1 MLAEARGPD
10 LQGPGAPWNPPTAGE
25 DTKNPMDHLRQ
36 QGEDRQRRISSRKTS
51 FLGLDSRPELLW
63 EDWDQGKDSTKTLVL
78 KNTHNKIQRLHLRPP
93 ETKFFTILCPKI
105 IFLSPGL
112 SFSIL
117 ITFRPLER
125 YEYEDS
131 IGFQCKEGS
140 VVVRLRAIIPR
151 LALEVPDSVLLP
163 VCAVQNS
170 SHITFPVKNTSTI
183 HTYFKW
189 DCGAP
194 FEFSPDHGQLKPG
207 QECHIS
213 VVFRPQEALVH
224 RQRVYCRFGEEEDK
238 AESCCTVLLQ
248 GLGKYPYLQLRNP
261 AAKEEKEQEA
271 SVLQFGSLAV
281 GQSLQKH
288 LDIFNPSGVTSSF
301 SLSRLSGGVPLLG
314 SEFLCDVTGGEVA
327 PGGSLRATVTFSP
340 AVVDTVSIEYL
351 SLKCR
356 GALNEDHLKLTGSC
370 IGPKLSL
377 TASVLDFGCVDDGE
391 ACTQTVDLVNSSSV
405 EGVYQWDLDC
415 SGHSVFSIQPASGT
429 VQPHSQTS
437 LTAVYRP
444 TQPIAHHRRVPCV
457 VLHRDHLFLDLIGT
471 CHSELQKPAI
481 LKPEHLVLYKLYWN
495 RRQIPQNTRGA
506 MERERSAD
514 QQDQHCTLEEPNQRP
529 DSSAVVQKT
538 PMEEFY
544 QFSLGGK
551 DPVSSI
557 STSSPHVSVSPR
569 DLLFNHKI
577 SSSFLS
583 TSSSSSQSVS
593 ITNYTSGKLCLVWT
607 DAQDSQFTV
616 SPSSCDLA
624 PLKSTS
630 FRVTYDPKPLNAL
643 HGAQL
648 ECFAFYKMDERHFGL
663 QVLCPPWCVTVRVIG
678 HSFSAGKE
686 HFLPCC
692 SLKPPQVVFPG
703 INAVSYQTALLQ
715 NCGEL
720 PVTFCL
726 DLNSNP
732 ALAKSVSVI
741 PNCGLIQPGL
751 HQIFTLRSTPTVES
765 PKQGFCLKLQLNA
778 AKHRPELTVVSVI
791 EKLRVSLEGEGIL
804 YVQPTAVGSRTL
816 RPHHIRNLSPLPL
829 RFHWSI
835 RKRDQELISV
845 EPDAGEIHPN
855 EILIQTWSFSPL
867 ANKAYTLKPT
877 LFFWPSRTDGAHKSH
892 LTLTV
897 EGTGSKGFIEAKKP
911 ILDVK
916 ETLVGNYRSFEI
928 PLVNNS
934 LCSVSFQLSVEQTIL
949 DEELVPDPEPC
960 ALQLD
965 CERGIIASR
974 CTMLLQS
981 TFRPHRRG
989 QYLWKIS
996 DQTTTDCGLES
1007 SLPKAVCEVRAK
1019 AVFPTLQVTDVCGGG
1034 NLGTL
1039 SKMHLWQLFS
1049 LDSLNQHLLSNTSSA
1064 ELIYRNPTKHSLHSG
1079 PSFFTKVMLDFNFS
1093 AAPISSEPSTF
1104 RLMFHNPGSVPV
1116 DWAFL
1121 FPEDQQIE
1129 LDYWTETGV
1138 FSSTELSQMKVQEN
1152 RLFSIS
1158 PRSAT
1163 LQPGQQRA
1171 VLFSYSHDSVGMNR
1185 FAVVLKL
1192 CNGREILLNLKGM
1205 TVERNRPYLHFPF
1218 RRHVLTSMTIGDCIP
1233 PRQGYVIY
1241 NAGSVPVHYEV
1252 DTAVLS
1258 QLQMDNFNHP
1268 VLCCLSPEGEV
1279 PAGKTALLEWIFSP
1293 LEAKTYHMDVPIHIQ
1308 DGDSTLVQFEGSG
1321 SDTTLDSSNTL
1332 NCSDTKESAPCVQ
1345 RLPFPGQLVFL
1356 SADRVSLGDI
1366 PVCSQTSRILF
1377 LSNVSC
1383 TDTVHYTWDLR
1394 QQGAQQVLQIRPER
1408 GILSPGEVTLC
1419 VVTFTSTKYPTVYQ
1433 LDLICQLFQEVAL
1446 TRYQKAL
1453 QLLEV
1458 ERLKERDE
1466 FTITEKNLSVSQRDL
1481 IHKAVPVALSL
1492 RKDSPFRKYK
1502 TLPPICA
1509 SRGCDSAGA
1518 TCSRAERRA
1527 QREMV
1532 KIPKQPEPPQPALL
1546 HLEVTAHSH
1555 GLLEYNTHFPDQL
1568 NTFHSCLQS
1577 VEPQKPP
1584 GTSGMLPSHSPEQ
1597 ETSVHILTTLLW
1609 SIVNDSAFVQSLFTL
1624 ACKPV
1629 DYYPS
1634 EATPSDRPPSSP
1646 CPRPPVKSSGV
1657 TEVPVDRAGTAQ
1669 LGTRDKQHT
1678 DCAPVDVIKD
1688 VLRNTFQNMMMEGV
1702 RGELRLWEQ
1711 PSVIS
1716 PPVSTRNGKTS
1727 RATFEEK
1734 S

>member
-10 LQGPGAPWNPPTAGE
+10 LQGPGAPCYPPTAGE
-25 DTKNPMDHLRQ
+25 DTEDPVNQHRP
-36 QGEDRQRRISSRKTS
+36 QGGERQRRISSRKTG
-51 FLGLDSRPELLW
+51 FLGLETRPELLW

-78 KNTHNKIQRLHLRPP
+78 KNTHDKIQRLHLRPP
-93 ETKFFTILCPKI
+93 ETKFFTILCPNI

-117 ITFRPLER
+117 ITFRPLQR

-131 IGFQCKEGS
+131 IGFQGKEGS
-140 VVVRLRAIIPR
+140 VVVRLRATVPC

-163 VCAVQNS
+163 VCAVQHS
-170 SHITFPVKNTSTI
+170 SHITFPLKNASKLQTS
-183 HTYFKW
+183 FKW

-194 FEFSPDHGQLKPG
+194 FQFSPDQGLLKPG
-207 QECHIS
+207 QECHIT
-213 VVFRPQEALVH
+213 VVFQPQEALVH
-224 RQRVYCRFGEEEDK
+224 RQRAYCRFGEEEDK

-271 SVLQFGSLAV
+271 SVLHFGSVAV

-288 LDIFNPSGVTSSF
+288 FDIFNPSAVTSSF

-340 AVVDTVSIEYL
+340 AVVDTVSVEYL
-351 SLKCR
+351 SLKCS
-356 GALNEDHLKLTGSC
+356 GALNEDQLKLAGSC

-377 TASVLDFGCVDDGE
+377 SASVLDFGCVDDGE
-391 ACTQTVDLVNSSSV
+391 ACTQTLELVNSSPV

-415 SGHSVFSIQPASGT
+415 SGHSVFSIQPASGA
-429 VQPHSQTS
+429 VQPHSQTT

-444 TQPIAHHRRVPCV
+444 TQPIAHHRRVACV
-457 VLHRDHLFLDLIGT
+457 ILHRDHLFLDLIGT

-481 LKPEHLVLYKLYWN
+481 LKPEHLVLYKLHWY
-495 RRQIPQNTRGA
+495 RSQIPQNTPGA
-506 MERERSAD
+506 MEQEPSAD
-514 QQDQHCTLEEPNQRP
+514 LAQQDQRCTLEEPNQRP
-529 DSSAVVQKT
+529 DSSTVVQKT

-544 QFSLGGK
+544 QFILGGI
-551 DPVSSI
+551 DPISSS

-569 DLLFNHKI
+569 ELLFNHKMS

-583 TSSSSSQSVS
+583 TSSASSQSVS
-593 ITNYTSGKLCLVWT
+593 ITNYTRGKLSLVWT
-607 DAQDSQFTV
+607 EAQDSQFTV

-630 FRVTYDPKPLNAL
+630 FRVTYDPKPLNAF

-648 ECFAFYKMDERHFGL
+648 ECFAFYKMEDHHIGVR
-663 QVLCPPWCVTVRVIG
+663 VLCPPWCVTVRVIG
-678 HSFSAGKE
+678 HSFSPGKE
-686 HFLPCC
+686 HFIPCC

-703 INAVSYQTALLQ
+703 VNAVSYQTALLQ

-720 PVTFCL
+720 PLTFCL
-726 DLNSNP
+726 DVSSNP
-732 ALAKSVSVI
+732 AMAKSVSVI

-765 PKQGFCLKLQLNA
+765 PEQGFCLKLQLNA
-778 AKHRPELTVVSVI
+778 AKHRPAKELTVVSVV
-791 EKLRVSLEGEGIL
+791 EKLCVSLEGEGTL
-804 YVQPTAVGSRTL
+804 YFQPTAVGSRT
-816 RPHHIRNLSPLPL
+816 RRSHHIRNLSPLPL
-829 RFHWSI
+829 RFQWSI
-835 RKRDQELISV
+835 QQHDQELISV

-867 ANKAYTLKPT
+867 AKKTYTLKPT
-877 LFFWPSRTDGAHKSH
+877 LSFWPSRTDGANKSL

-897 EGTGSKGFIEAKKP
+897 EGMGSNGFIEAKKAV
-911 ILDVK
+911 LDVK

-934 LCSVSFQLSVEQTIL
+934 LCSVSFQLSVQQTIL
-949 DEELVPDPEPC
+949 DEELVSDPETEPC

-965 CERGIIASR
+965 CERGTIASR
-974 CTMLLQS
+974 CTLLLQS
-981 TFRPHRRG
+981 RFRPHRRG
-989 QYLWKIS
+989 QYSWKIS
-996 DQTTTDCGLES
+996 DQTTKDSGLES
-1007 SLPKAVCEVRAK
+1007 SSSKAVCEVRAK
-1019 AVFPTLQVTDVCGGG
+1019 GVFPTLQVTGVCGGG
-1034 NLGTL
+1034 SLGTL
-1039 SKMHLWQLFS
+1039 SRMHLWQLFS
-1049 LDSLNQHLLSNTSSA
+1049 LDSLNRHLLSNTSSA
-1064 ELIYRNPTKHSLHSG
+1064 ELIHRTPTKHSRRSG
-1079 PSFFTKVMLDFNFS
+1079 PSHFTKVMLDFNFS
-1093 AAPISSEPSTF
+1093 AAPIRSEPSTF

-1129 LDYWTETGV
+1129 LDYWEETGV
-1138 FSSTELSQMKVQEN
+1138 FSSTELSQMKVQGN

-1171 VLFSYSHDSVGMNR
+1171 VLFRYRHDSVGTNR

-1192 CNGREILLNLKGM
+1192 CNGREILLNLQGA

-1218 RRHVLTSMTIGDCIP
+1218 KRHVLTSMTIGDFSP

-1241 NAGSVPVHYEV
+1241 NAGTVPVHYEV
-1252 DTAVLS
+1252 DTAALS

-1279 PAGKTALLEWIFSP
+1279 PAGETALLEWIFSP

-1308 DGDSTLVQFEGSG
+1308 DGDSTLVRFEGCG
-1321 SDTTLDSSNTL
+1321 SVTPTLGSSNTL

-1345 RLPFPGQLVFL
+1345 RRPFPGQLVFL
-1356 SADRVSLGDI
+1356 SADLLSLGNI
-1366 PVCSQTSRILF
+1366 PVCSETSRILF
-1377 LSNVSC
+1377 LTNVSC
-1383 TDTVHYTWDLR
+1383 TDTVHYTWDLPK
-1394 QQGAQQVLQIRPER
+1394 QGAQQVVQIRPDR
-1408 GILSPGEVTLC
+1408 GVLSPEEVHLC
-1419 VVTFTSTKYPTVYQ
+1419 VVSFTSTRHPTVYK
-1433 LDLICQLFQEVAL
+1433 LDLICQVFQEVAL

-1453 QLLEV
+1453 QHLEE
-1458 ERLKERDE
+1458 ERRKERDE
-1466 FTITEKNLSVSQRDL
+1466 FTITDQKLSE
-1481 IHKAVPVALSL
+1481 PVAASL

-1509 SRGCDSAGA
+1509 SRGCVSAGA
-1518 TCSRAERRA
+1518 TCSRVERRA
-1527 QREMV
+1527 QREMA
-1532 KIPKQPEPPQPALL
+1532 KIPRQPEPPQPALL

-1568 NTFHSCLQS
+1568 NKFHRCLPS
-1577 VEPQKPP
+1577 VEPQKPESAAGTMP
-1584 GTSGMLPSHSPEQ
+1584 GPSHIPEWD
-1597 ETSVHILTTLLW
+1597 TSVHVLTTLLW
-1609 SIVNDSAFVQSLFTL
+1609 NIVEDSAFVQSLFTL

-1629 DYYPS
+1629 DYQPTGV
-1634 EATPSDRPPSSP
+1634 TPSPCPPSSP
-1646 CPRPPVKSSGV
+1646 CPRPQAVSSG
-1657 TEVPVDRAGTAQ
+1657 TEVTVDSAGTAP

-1688 VLRNTFQNMMMEGV
+1688 VLPNTFQNLMMEAV
-1702 RGELRLWEQ
+1702 RGELCLWEQ
-1711 PSVIS
+1711 PGAILS
-1716 PPVSTRNGKTS
+1716 PVSTR
-1727 RATFEEK
+1727 
-1734 S
+1734 